1 MDLSLLQDYVTA
13 LFLHFVRVAT
23 FLAVLPLFGKQRD
36 SLVLR
41 LALST
46 AMAAIFWWV
55 GDQRVDTPTHL
66 LELAVMGVRE
76 GVIGLALG
84 FALSTMTSMLVS
96 AGEFLSHEMG
106 FSMARTINPESGVNG
121 TVISQLL
128 QVVGFLLI
136 LSLDIHHEALRI
148 MEHTFRACPIGEP
161 FDILPIW
168 NGIVTL
174 VGGSVQL
181 ALQYSFP
188 IMGTMMLISAG
199 LVLLGRAVPA
209 INLMEF
215 AFALRILLA
224 LAGLALF
231 LVEGAPF
238 LIQTFNGILEQAVA
252 MFPG

>member
-1 MDLSLLQDYVTA
+1 MELSLIQDYVTS
-13 LFLHFVRVAT
+13 LLLHFVRVGA
-23 FLAVLPLFGKQRD
+23 FVAVLPLFGRQRD
-36 SLVLR
+36 SMIFR

-46 AMAAIFWWV
+46 AIAAIFWWI
-55 GDQRVDTPTHL
+55 GDQRIDTPTHL
-66 LELAVMGVRE
+66 VELAVMGVRE

-96 AGEFLSHEMG
+96 AGEFLSSEMG

-136 LSLDIHHEALRI
+136 LSLDLHHEALRV
-148 MEHTFRACPIGEP
+148 MEQTFHACPVGEP
-161 FDILPIW
+161 FDFMPIW
-168 NGIVTL
+168 FGVVEL
-174 VGGSVQL
+174 VGGSVHL
-181 ALQYSFP
+181 ALKYAFP
-188 IMGTMMLISAG
+188 VMGTMMLVSAG

-215 AFALRILLA
+215 AFALRILIA
-224 LAGLALF
+224 LSGLALF

-238 LIQTFNGILEQAVA
+238 LIDTFAGILDRAAE
-252 MFPG
+252 MFQG

>member
-1 MDLSLLQDYVTA
+1 MELALIQDYVTS
-13 LFLHFVRVAT
+13 LFLHFVRVGA
-23 FLAVLPLFGKQRD
+23 FVAVLPIFGRQRD
-36 SLVLR
+36 SLILR

-46 AMAAIFWWV
+46 ALAAIFWWV
-55 GDQRVDTPTHL
+55 GDQRIDTPTHL
-66 LELAVMGVRE
+66 LELGVMGARE

-84 FALSTMTSMLVS
+84 FALSTMTTMLVS

-106 FSMARTINPESGVNG
+106 FSLARTINPESGVNG

-128 QVVGFLLI
+128 QVVGFLMI
-136 LSLDIHHEALRI
+136 LSLDLHHEALRLV
-148 MEHTFRACPIGEP
+148 EHTFHACPVGDLYE
-161 FDILPIW
+161 LTPIW
-168 NGIVTL
+168 EGVVAL
-174 VGGSVQL
+174 VGGSVEI

-188 IMGTMMLISAG
+188 IMGTMMLVSAG

-215 AFALRILLA
+215 AFGLRILLA
-224 LAGLALF
+224 LAGLTVF

-238 LIQTFNGILEQAVA
+238 LIQYFAGVINRTAE